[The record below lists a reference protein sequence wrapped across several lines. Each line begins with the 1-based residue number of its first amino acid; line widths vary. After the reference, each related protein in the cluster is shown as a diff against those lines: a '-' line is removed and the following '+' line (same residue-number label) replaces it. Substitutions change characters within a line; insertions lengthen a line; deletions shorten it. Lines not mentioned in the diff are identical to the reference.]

1 MGTTNQHNL
10 QGLHATLELGKNGQ
24 KIVSGSGK
32 VSVTQADGATLIP
45 MEVGAAT
52 ASTHAVTQ
60 AQLDVVAGKS
70 GGYLSYSY
78 DASGNISQLSGQGS
92 GDSGAIRHGDTYKIG
107 TAGTFLGEA
116 AEVGDFIVALVANPD
131 ISDNTSSNTDWLHD
145 ERRTASDLADGTT
158 LDAANGKLLI
168 KDAGVG
174 TDKIAAAAV
183 TTAKINASAVTEAKI
198 NNLAVTDAKLAA
210 AAVTTDKIAA
220 TAVTEAKM
228 SAGVTAKLAN
238 SEALHDTNVPNIE
251 TAIGGS
257 FDSDNEGS
265 IAAQTNYL
273 TTTTIVGQLSQAD
286 STLKLHHTDN
296 AVRKLTAAHD
306 AGTQNVGDA
315 IKSGRVITA
324 VMIRPTTIANG
335 SGCTMTIGIA
345 GDTDKYATASAI
357 DLYDAGVSVINV
369 NLPLSSDEQIIAT
382 VTQGTATQG
391 TFQVTVLH
399 G

>member
-10 QGLHATLELGKNGQ
+10 QGLNETLELGKNGQ

-52 ASTHAVTQ
+52 SSNQAVTQ

-70 GGYLSYSY
+70 GGYLAYSY

-131 ISDNTSSNTDWLHD
+131 ISDNTASNTDWLHD
-145 ERRTASDLADGTT
+145 ERRTAGDLADGTT

-168 KDAGVG
+168 KDAGVSTDKLAADAVTEDKIEG
-174 TDKIAAAAV
+174 SAVTTDKVADVSITDDKIAAAAV
-183 TTAKINASAVTEAKI
+183 VTDKIAANAVTEAK
-198 NNLAVTDAKLAA
+198 VS
-210 AAVTTDKIAA
+210 VGIA
-220 TAVTEAKM
+220 
-228 SAGVTAKLAN
+228 GKLAN
-238 SEALHDTNVPNIE
+238 SEALHNTNIPNID
-251 TAIGGS
+251 AMIGSGY
-257 FDSDNEGS
+257 DSDNDNT
-265 IAAQTNYL
+265 IAAQTNFL
-273 TTTTIVGQLSQAD
+273 TTTTVTEQLSQAD
-286 STLKLHHTDN
+286 STLKLHLTDN
-296 AVRKLTAAHD
+296 AGRKLSAAHD
-306 AGTQNVGDA
+306 AGTQDVGDA
-315 IKSGRVITA
+315 IKSGRVLTTIM
-324 VMIRPTTIANG
+324 VRPTTTANG
-335 SGCTMTIGIA
+335 SGCTMTIGVS
-345 GDTDKYATASAI
+345 GDTDKYAAASAI
-357 DLYDAGVSVINV
+357 DLYDAGVSIINV
-369 NLPLSSDEQIIAT
+369 NKPLAADEQIIAT

-399 G
+399 V

>member
-10 QGLHATLELGKNGQ
+10 QGLNATLELGKDGNR
-24 KIVSGSGK
+24 IVSGSGK
-32 VSVTQADGATLIP
+32 VSATQADGTTLINV
-45 MEVGAAT
+45 EIADAT

-70 GGYLSYSY
+70 GGYLAYSY

-107 TAGTFLGEA
+107 VAGTFLGEA

-131 ISDNTSSNTDWLHD
+131 ISDNTATNTDWLHD

-158 LDAANGKLLI
+158 LDSAAGKLLI
-168 KDAGVG
+168 KDAGVS

-183 TTAKINASAVTEAKI
+183 TADKINASAVTEAKI

-220 TAVTEAKM
+220 TAVTEAKL
-228 SAGVTAKLAN
+228 ANGVTAKLAN

-257 FDSDNEGS
+257 FDSDNEGL

-296 AVRKLTAAHD
+296 AGRTLTAAHD

-315 IKSGRVITA
+315 IKSGRVLTTIMVT
-324 VMIRPTTIANG
+324 PTTTANG
-335 SGCTMTIGIA
+335 SGCTMTIGVS
-345 GDTDKYATASAI
+345 GDTDKYAAASAI
-357 DLYDAGVSVINV
+357 DLYDSGVSIVNV
-369 NLPLSSDEQIIAT
+369 NKPLSADEQIIAT

-399 G
+399 V